1 MRRCDSRAARGLLGA
16 VLLTA
21 AVTGCRVTGTA
32 EPVRVDLATLDY
44 GHYQHVPLQ
53 APPGTEYSGRV
64 IESLRIG
71 EVMVNPAEA
80 DSALSVPPSR
90 WDAVPLPTPAKVS
103 GVLSDQ
109 ARAVL
114 AEHGMLAG
122 FVVGGTDTAR
132 TRQLTVLALRMPNA
146 AAATAAAADLD
157 AGDAA
162 VSADNVAVPIP
173 KYPAA
178 KAHWRPTVASMAAT
192 IAHGAFVVSVYAVHT
207 TPDAAALTTL
217 IGAAFDAQ
225 LPELDRFVPTQP
237 ERFAD
242 LPIDGEGMLA
252 RMVPEKVG
260 RWSAPAVLLVDA
272 DNIAGGKGML
282 HARGVVYGPN
292 ATFLMSSRQHRSA
305 ANALALMGFDGL
317 KRYFDATE
325 ARQAYERGATD
336 WAADLRPLPGP
347 AGIEDIR
354 CGDSGASDSEPEVR
368 YVCALLHGRY
378 IATVF
383 APTEQQIR
391 QKSAAQYSLLELAE

>member
-1 MRRCDSRAARGLLGA
+1 MRRCDARLASGLLGV
-16 VLLTA
+16 VLVAA
-21 AVTGCRVTGTA
+21 AVTGCQVSGSA

-44 GHYQHVPLQ
+44 GHYQHVPLT

-71 EVMVNPAEA
+71 EVMVNPAKA
-80 DSALSVPPSR
+80 DSALSVPPP
-90 WDAVPLPTPAKVS
+90 DKEAVPLPTPAKVS
-103 GVLSDQ
+103 GVLSEQ

-114 AEHGMLAG
+114 TEHGMLAG
-122 FVVGGTDTAR
+122 FLVAGTDTAH

-146 AAATAAAADLD
+146 AAATAAAAGLD
-157 AGDAA
+157 ATDAA
-162 VSADNVAVPIP
+162 VSADNVAVSIP

-217 IGAAFDAQ
+217 ISAAFDAQ
-225 LPELDRFVPTQP
+225 LPELDRFVPTPP

-260 RWSAPAVLLVDA
+260 RWSSPAVVLVDA
-272 DNIAGGKGML
+272 DNIAGGKGVL

-292 ATFLMSSRQHRSA
+292 ATFLMGSRQQRTS
-305 ANALALMGFDGL
+305 ANALALVGFDGL

-325 ARQAYERGATD
+325 ARRAYERGITS
-336 WAADLRPLPGP
+336 WTDLRLLPGP
-347 AGIEDIR
+347 SGIEDIR
-354 CGDSGASDSEPEVR
+354 CGDAGAVGSEPEVR

-391 QKSAAQYSLLELAE
+391 QKASAQYSLLELAE